1 MALAYGNHLR
11 VNPFLFLLAHSL
23 KLCEISPAHLAVHAD
38 EFLFLGF
45 IAVRANEFHN
55 LRY

>member
-1 MALAYGNHLR
+1 
-11 VNPFLFLLAHSL
+11 L
-23 KLCEISPAHLAVHAD
+23 KLCEISRAHLAVHAD

-55 LRY
+55 LR